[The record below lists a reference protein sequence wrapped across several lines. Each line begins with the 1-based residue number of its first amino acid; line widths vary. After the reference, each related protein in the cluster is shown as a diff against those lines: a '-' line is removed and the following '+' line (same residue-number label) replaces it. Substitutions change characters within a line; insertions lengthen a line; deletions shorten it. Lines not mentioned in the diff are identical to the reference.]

1 MYNEAATN
9 TATHEQTNYEK
20 LQTTNNVMMPD
31 QIYQNDFKNDK
42 PFYSV
47 NKRIKYFLIVKFF
60 LNYIDIINDIL
71 SLKI

>member
-31 QIYQNDFKNDK
+31 QIYQNDFKNDNVILLGK
-42 PFYSV
+42 QKDKIFFNSKV
-47 NKRIKYFLIVKFF
+47 FLK
-60 LNYIDIINDIL
+60 LYRYNQ
-71 SLKI
+71 

>member
-31 QIYQNDFKNDK
+31 QIYQNDFKNDNVILLGK
-42 PFYSV
+42 QKDKIFFNSKV
-47 NKRIKYFLIVKFF
+47 FLK
-60 LNYIDIINDIL
+60 LY
-71 SLKI
+71 